1 MAKSEAEHEED
12 EEDRQRLAD
21 RVLGRLEDAVYW
33 GIALVLIIGSVALL
47 IAQFNTM
54 LRLRNAP
61 VDTSMLEV
69 LDGLLLIF
77 IFVELLYAVRACL
90 RSHEIVAEPFL
101 IVGILA
107 GIKEIVV
114 LSVEAATLLEKG
126 PAFARAVVE
135 IGVLAGV
142 VLALALAAFVLRE
155 RRRDTEDAGEQAA
168 DEDSAAR
175 TPDRTPR
182 RTVPSHRR
190 VMYAIIYNVVSTP
203 RERMV
208 VSAALLIR
216 ERGAHAT
223 AISDVLE
230 HSGAPR
236 GSAYHYFPGGRTQL
250 LGEAIE
256 YAGDYVAG
264 KISGRRAS
272 STLLDELGRRCTASS

>member
-21 RVLGRLEDAVYW
+21 RVLGMLEDAVYW

-54 LRLRNAP
+54 LGLRDAP
-61 VDTSMLEV
+61 VKTVMLEI

-126 PAFARAVVE
+126 PAFSRAVVE

-155 RRRDTEDAGEQAA
+155 RRRDTEDAG
-168 DEDSAAR
+168 
-175 TPDRTPR
+175 
-182 RTVPSHRR
+182 
-190 VMYAIIYNVVSTP
+190 
-203 RERMV
+203 
-208 VSAALLIR
+208 
-216 ERGAHAT
+216 GA
-223 AISDVLE
+223 
-230 HSGAPR
+230 G
-236 GSAYHYFPGGRTQL
+236 PGGRRNQPVLT
-250 LGEAIE
+250 AS
-256 YAGDYVAG
+256 A
-264 KISGRRAS
+264 SGRHLAS
-272 STLLDELGRRCTASS
+272 HRLCMPSYIAWSAIRGSGWWYPPRC

>member
-1 MAKSEAEHEED
+1 MAKSDAEHEED

-21 RVLGRLEDAVYW
+21 RVLGMLEDAVYW

-54 LRLRNAP
+54 LGLRDAP
-61 VDTSMLEV
+61 VKTVMLEV

-114 LSVEAATLLEKG
+114 LSVEAATLLDKG
-126 PAFARAVVE
+126 RAFARAVVE

-155 RRRDTEDAGEQAA
+155 RRRDTQDAGEQAA
-168 DEDSAAR
+168 GG
-175 TPDRTPR
+175 R
-182 RTVPSHRR
+182 RTRP
-190 VMYAIIYNVVSTP
+190 VV
-203 RERMV
+203 
-208 VSAALLIR
+208 L
-216 ERGAHAT
+216 T
-223 AISDVLE
+223 A
-230 HSGAPR
+230 
-236 GSAYHYFPGGRTQL
+236 PG
-250 LGEAIE
+250 
-256 YAGDYVAG
+256 
-264 KISGRRAS
+264 SGRPLAS
-272 STLLDELGRRCTASS
+272 RGYVCHHI